1 MAQLNNC
8 PHCGSETEFVV
19 NAQGMVETVLAQCT
33 NCKIQTQP
41 IASSLEYS
49 AKDKIAELW
58 NASIG
63 EEWPEWV
70 QPKGAHDAYSKGSKV
85 SHNGKNWI
93 SNLDGNVWEPGVTG
107 WTEYKGGA
115 A

>member
-8 PHCGSETEFVV
+8 PHCGSETEFVT
-19 NAQGMVETVLAQCT
+19 NTQGAVPNVLARCT

-49 AKDKIAELW
+49 AMDRIAEIW
-58 NASIG
+58 NASNSD
-63 EEWPEWV
+63 EWPEWV

-85 SHNGKNWI
+85 QHTGKKWI
-93 SNLDGNVWEPGVTG
+93 SNVDANVWEPGVTG
-107 WTEYKGGA
+107 WTEYTGGA